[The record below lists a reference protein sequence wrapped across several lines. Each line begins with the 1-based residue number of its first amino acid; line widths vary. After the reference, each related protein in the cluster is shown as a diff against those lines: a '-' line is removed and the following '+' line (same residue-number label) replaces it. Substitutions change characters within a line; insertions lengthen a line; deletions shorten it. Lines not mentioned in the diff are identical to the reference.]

1 MEMNVNA
8 IKQKLRSQGAN
19 VTYDSARVIA
29 VSSQVQDDIKQNIIR
44 QCGSH
49 FGSARPP
56 VSKVMDIALI
66 IQEAEKG
73 QLMKTILGREG
84 VFANF
89 VDPFQ
94 RVVPTAFHKWISA
107 QKQRAKFELI

>member
-1 MEMNVNA
+1 MNVNA

-29 VSSQVQDDIKQNIIR
+29 ISSQVQDDIKQNFIR

-49 FGSARPP
+49 FGTARPP
-56 VSKVMDIALI
+56 VSKVMDISLI
-66 IQEAEKG
+66 IREAEKG

-94 RVVPTAFHKWISA
+94 RVVSTAFHKWISA